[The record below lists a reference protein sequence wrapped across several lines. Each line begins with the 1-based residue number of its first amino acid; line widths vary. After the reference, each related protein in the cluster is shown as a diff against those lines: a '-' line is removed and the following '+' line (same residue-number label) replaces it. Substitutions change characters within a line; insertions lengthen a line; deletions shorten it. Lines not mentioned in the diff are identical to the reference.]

1 MTEIYG
7 PADVTAGV
15 IGFLRRQGIRAS
27 SKVPATRENGMVR
40 VTRVGGQPRSF
51 YEDEALIL
59 VEVWDQSHEASFDLA
74 RRIWGLVA
82 QVSVDDQEAFPGL
95 VVYKA
100 VPDMPLQDP
109 DEFAPDMDRH
119 QLTIN
124 MHVRMEPM
132 GVPDGTS
139 ETSSS

>member
-1 MTEIYG
+1 MSEVYG
-7 PADVTAGV
+7 PADVVAGV
-15 IGFLRRQGIRAS
+15 IGFLRGHGIKAS
-27 SKVPATRENGMVR
+27 SKVPAVRENGMVR

-59 VEVWDQSHEASFDLA
+59 VEVWHTSHEASFDLA
-74 RRIWGLVA
+74 RHVWGLVA
-82 QVSVDDQEAFPGL
+82 SVSVDDQDAFPGL

-100 VPDMPLQDP
+100 TPDMPLQDP

-132 GVPDGTS
+132 GGLYGAS
-139 ETSSS
+139 EAPAP